1 MVQEKKSYKMPVEI
15 ERRFMINGDGWKIF
29 AKEMEEFQQAYLSTN
44 FDEWV
49 IRTRIINNTKSEITL
64 KKSSELMINH
74 EFEYP
79 IPLKDALSLWDL
91 STKKLIKHRY
101 QLDFRPGDWVIDCF
115 MGNNYPLVLA
125 EVELASK
132 TEDVQKPSWCGQEI
146 TGIKK
151 LSNAA
156 LAQLPLSDWSAK
168 ELQSFNLQ

>member
-1 MVQEKKSYKMPVEI
+1 MIQQKKSCAMPFEI
-15 ERRFMINGDGWKIF
+15 ERRYIIQDDGWKVLT
-29 AKEMEEFQQAYLSTN
+29 KEMQEFHQAYLSTN

-49 IRTRIINNTKSEITL
+49 IRTRIINNKESEITL

-79 IPLKDALSLWDL
+79 IPLKDALCLWDL

-101 QLDFRPGDWVIDCF
+101 QLDLSPGDWVIDCF

-125 EVELASK
+125 EVELSSK
-132 TEDVQKPSWCGQEI
+132 AEVVQKPSWCGQEI

-156 LAQLPLSDWSAK
+156 LAQLPLSDWSSQ